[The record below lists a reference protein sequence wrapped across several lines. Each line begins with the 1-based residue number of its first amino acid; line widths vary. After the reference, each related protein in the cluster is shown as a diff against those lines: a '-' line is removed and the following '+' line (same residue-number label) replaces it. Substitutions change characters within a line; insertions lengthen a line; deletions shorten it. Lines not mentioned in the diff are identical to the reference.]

1 MHSGAKERRVSW
13 QRLVLAAFI
22 TACIIPRA
30 WAQQAVWNALPGEF
44 AMRTLKGYY
53 LSAIDGGGRTTEPI
67 IVTGATSAG
76 PWEKFRLAV
85 MDPPPPNDKSIQTS
99 SGNYLTG
106 VSGGGR
112 TADVL
117 HTDATQVR
125 DWEQFRIYD
134 LSEGGVAPQSSTLTP
149 RRCEPGRNSSLS
161 TKGTVNT
168 PSKPSAGIT
177 SAYSRTLTDILY

>member
-1 MHSGAKERRVSW
+1 MATAGPRRVHH
-13 QRLVLAAFI
+13 RLRV
-22 TACIIPRA
+22 PRA

-134 LSEGGVAPQSSTLTP
+134 LRWAVAPESS
-149 RRCEPGRNSSLS
+149 
-161 TKGTVNT
+161 
-168 PSKPSAGIT
+168 
-177 SAYSRTLTDILY
+177 